1 MRQETQRKPTL
12 FSYVVDHD
20 NGFAPN
26 PADGYCTL
34 VHCKFGGVAGPKNI
48 VELAEVG
55 DWVIGTGG
63 RGKHSAGHGRIIYL
77 MKVNEKLTFTK
88 FLTDRRFRGRCDC
101 QDLGSNNAFALVS
114 HYFFYFGSNALR
126 LEALPHELAA
136 NLAKKGPGFRRDYPL
151 EKIPLLARWFG
162 EKFNIGILGEPCGD
176 SDMKNA
182 FRLDDMLKANLRAV
196 RGAP

>member
-1 MRQETQRKPTL
+1 LNQKAHRPPTL

-26 PADGYCTL
+26 PANGYCTL
-34 VHCKFGGVAGPKNI
+34 VHCKFGGLRGPKNI

-63 RGKHSAGHGRIIYL
+63 SSKHSAGHGRIIYL
-77 MKVNEKLTFTK
+77 MRVDEKLPFGE
-88 FLTDRRFRGRCDC
+88 FLNDRRFRGRWDC

-114 HYFFYFGSNALR
+114 KHYFYLGSNALN
-126 LEALPHELAA
+126 LEALPYELAA
-136 NLAKKGPGFRRDYPL
+136 NLAKKGPGFRRDYPT

-162 EKFNIGILGEPCGD
+162 RKLNVGVLGEPCGD

-182 FRLDDMLKANLRAV
+182 FRLDDMRKADSRCC
-196 RGAP
+196 